1 MTVVYLLTL
10 MGHLSLGNDNIGAA
24 ERSIFLHYLNLAHF
38 ELYQVTATFNQD
50 LIVFETLTNVQGE
63 NTVTLARSPYA
74 LQSVYDQT
82 HQKLL
87 TRISLADLLK
97 KDPAFKATGH
107 PFHYFLQSRRIHFY
121 PLQTAV
127 MSVKVGYVPQPVPL
141 TEQTEEQ
148 DIPYPLAYHPVLVDG
163 ALYYLFQEEGGFKNA
178 QKATE
183 AERRWDTGRSRLL
196 SYLYNASGETLSTFS
211 SV

>member
-1 MTVVYLLTL
+1 MIVASLLTL
-10 MGHLSLGNDNIGAA
+10 MGHLSLGNDNISTA
-24 ERSIFLHYLNLAHF
+24 ERAIFLHYLNLAHF

-74 LQSVYDQT
+74 MQSVYDQT
-82 HQKLL
+82 HQKKL

-97 KDPAFKATGH
+97 KDPAFKATGY
-107 PFHYFLQSRRIHFY
+107 PLQYFLHSRVIHFY

-127 MSVKVGYVPQPVPL
+127 MSVKVGYVPQPVLL
-141 TEQTEEQ
+141 TEQEQ
-148 DIPYPLAYHPVLVDG
+148 EIPYPLAYHPVLVDG